1 MEEPSCSLTKPF
13 LLCPQIPLEK
23 NGSWNWVFLDSVH
36 FDGIK
41 RPTRSPAP
49 PFLPVPKNV
58 CGHCNGEL
66 ELDNLN
72 SAEFTS
78 TYPHVLFPL

>member
-1 MEEPSCSLTKPF
+1 MAPG
-13 LLCPQIPLEK
+13 
-23 NGSWNWVFLDSVH
+23 NGSFLTQFI

-41 RPTRSPAP
+41 RTTRSPAP

-78 TYPHVLFPL
+78 AYPHVLFPL